1 MILICY
7 DGSDDAKS
15 AIELGGRLLAGKPA
29 TVLTVWQT
37 FVETLAYSP
46 SGFGLPTGIADDTG
60 QIDEATRQNAE
71 RHAREGVE
79 VARQAGFDAEGRTAV
94 METTAAEAILDAA
107 AELDAEAILMGSR
120 GLGRLKSALVGS
132 VSHTVIHHADRPVI
146 VVPSP
151 DVIAERRKARAEDD
165 D

>member
-15 AIELGGRLLAGKPA
+15 AIESGGRLLGGKPA

-37 FVETLAYSP
+37 FTETLAYSP
-46 SGFGLPTGIADDTG
+46 SGFGLAAGIADETG

-71 RHAREGVE
+71 RHASEGVE
-79 VARQAGFDAEGRTAV
+79 LARTAGFDAQGRTVV
-94 METTAAEAILDAA
+94 METTAGEAILDAA
-107 AELDAEAILMGSR
+107 AELDADAILMGSR
-120 GLGRLKSALVGS
+120 GLTGLKSAFVGS
-132 VSHTVIHHADRPVI
+132 VSNAVLHHADRPVI

-151 DVIAERRKARAEDD
+151 GVVAERRKARNDGD
-165 D
+165 